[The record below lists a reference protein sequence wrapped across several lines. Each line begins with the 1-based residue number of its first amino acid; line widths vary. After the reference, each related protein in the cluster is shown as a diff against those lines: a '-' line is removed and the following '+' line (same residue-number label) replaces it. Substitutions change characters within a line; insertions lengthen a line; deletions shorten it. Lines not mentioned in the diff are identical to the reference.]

1 MTPTEG
7 QTTTEAGVAKRAK
20 PMPITKKT
28 RWQDSKG
35 RTWQVLEHLHFGR
48 YFCALADRHS
58 YHGEWTAKDI
68 RSAVQLPDGE
78 AHTINGDAP

>member
-1 MTPTEG
+1 MTAPTEAG
-7 QTTTEAGVAKRAK
+7 AGVAKRAK

-28 RWQDSKG
+28 RWQDAKG

-68 RSAVQLPDGE
+68 RRAVQLPDGE
-78 AHTINGDAP
+78 AHTIPGSQP